1 MTPSTSE
8 DGNPLDRLVEE
19 FVERQ
24 RRGEHPAVSEYTAR
38 YPELAG
44 EIRDLFPVLAMVE
57 RIKPAPADLAGA
69 PSASD
74 RGGPGEAPGRLG
86 DYRIL
91 RTIGRGGMG
100 MV

>member
-1 MTPSTSE
+1 MTSSTS
-8 DGNPLDRLVEE
+8 DDTNPLEQLLEE
-19 FVERQ
+19 FLERQ
-24 RRGEHPAVSEYTAR
+24 RRGEHPAVSEYAAR

-44 EIRDLFPVLAMVE
+44 EIRDIFPVLAMVE
-57 RIKPAPADLAGA
+57 RFKPAPAELADS
-69 PSASD
+69 PSASH

-100 MV
+100 M